1 MLRVHQENVI
11 AWADY
16 KNGTKETSTVVIIWH
31 AVDQSETENYTRKNL
46 GKSCMQLV
54 CNETRSYLISD
65 TKNISCES

>member
-46 GKSCMQLV
+46 GKSCMQLHGV
-54 CNETRSYLISD
+54 
-65 TKNISCES
+65 